1 MISKQLWMLVGG
13 NGAGKSTF
21 YHQMLQ
27 PLGMPFIN
35 ADLIAREVFPEAP
48 EGHSYEAAKIAETMR
63 QDLLQTGHSFCFET
77 VFSHPSKIDFI
88 AQAKALSYQII
99 MVVMHLESTALNLAR
114 ISQRVADG
122 GHNVPAD
129 KVEARIPRMLDNVR
143 IATSLCDEVRVL
155 DNSRL
160 DFPFRPVLTIKAGVR
175 TAHHMSP
182 LPQWAA
188 QISE

>member
-1 MISKQLWMLVGG
+1 MTTKQLWMLVGG

-21 YHQMLQ
+21 YHQVLQ

-35 ADLIAREVFPEAP
+35 ADLIAKEVFPDDP

-63 QDLLQTGHSFCFET
+63 LEQLRAGHSFCFET
-77 VFSHPSKIDFI
+77 VFSHPSKIDFM
-88 AQAKALSYQII
+88 AQAKALGYQLI
-99 MVVMHLESTALNLAR
+99 MVVIHVESTALNLAR

-129 KVEARIPRMLDNVR
+129 KVEARIPRMLEHVR
-143 IATSLCDEVRVL
+143 IAIPLCDQVRVL

-160 DFPFRPVLTIKAGVR
+160 DAPFRPVLTIKGAVR
-175 TAHHMSP
+175 TAHISP
-182 LPQWAA
+182 LPHWAA
-188 QISE
+188 RL